1 MKVLWFTNN
10 KSNYVPS
17 HQMEGGID
25 GYNGGGWIASAE
37 KLIKTSTEIELA
49 VSFIMDGQP
58 EKVVQDGVTYY
69 PMRNPVRASIKE
81 RAMKFLRAISGYNIL
96 DYEKSLWQPF
106 IDGYQKVIKDFNPDV
121 IHVWGSE
128 REYGLVAGYTQIP
141 VILHVQGILRPV
153 LNAFLPPCVSWHN
166 YKFVSFNPSRLA
178 SNLMNKSLMEMAAY
192 RESVIMK
199 NIKYYLGRTEW
210 DRRII
215 NVYCENAKYFVVNEV
230 LRDEFY
236 TSEARLV
243 PEKLTIITTIGRPLY
258 KGFDL
263 VLKTAKLLKEEYKL
277 EFEWNCY
284 GNIEPEVIQRNTGI
298 NPSDVNV
305 RLLGVANAATLK
317 EAELNASMYV
327 HSSYIDN
334 SPNSICEAQMLGL
347 PVVTTNVGGIP
358 SLIKDG
364 VTGYL
369 VPPNDPYQ
377 MAYCIKSL
385 FMDKDLNVKMGIL
398 AKDEAISRHSKK
410 LIKEQILRVYQ
421 SIVQNL

>member
-1 MKVLWFTNN
+1 MRILWFTNS

-17 HQMEGGID
+17 RQMADGIG
-25 GYNGGGWIASAE
+25 GYNGGEWIASAE
-37 KLIKTSTEIELA
+37 KLIKSSTEIELA

-69 PMRNPVRASIKE
+69 PMRNPVRASTKE
-81 RAMKFLRAISGYNIL
+81 RAKKLFHAVSGYRIL

-106 IDGYQKVIKDFNPDV
+106 VDGYLKVINDFNPNV
-121 IHVWGSE
+121 IHIWGSE
-128 REYGLVAGYTQIP
+128 REYGLVARYTKIP

-166 YKFVSFNPSRLA
+166 YKYASLNPSRLV
-178 SNLMNKSLMEMAAY
+178 STLMNKSLMEMAAY

-199 NIKYYLGRTEW
+199 NIKFYLGRTEW
-210 DRRII
+210 DKRVI
-215 NVYCENAKYFVVNEV
+215 NVYCEDAKYSVVNEV

-236 TSEARLV
+236 TTEARSV
-243 PEKLTIITTIGRPLY
+243 PEKLTIVTTIGSPLY
-258 KGFDL
+258 KGFDI

-284 GNIEPEVIQRNTGI
+284 GNIETEVFQRNTGI

-305 RLLGVANAATLK
+305 HLLGVAKASILRD
-317 EAELNASMYV
+317 AELKASMYV

-358 SLIKDG
+358 SLVKDG

-369 VPPNDPYQ
+369 VPSNDPYQ
-377 MAYCIKSL
+377 MAYCIKTL
-385 FMDKDLNVKMGIL
+385 FMDKGLNVRMGML
-398 AKDEAISRHSKK
+398 AKVEAINRHSKQ
-410 LIKEQILRVYQ
+410 LIKDQILSVYK
-421 SIVQNL
+421 SIV